1 MYPIIIETIGYV
13 ASILLAISLIVNNDL
28 KFRWI
33 NAGGCLFFIIYGV
46 FISAWPI
53 IITNSFLLAIN
64 IFYLIKIYNSHEDF
78 DLIEFQGTEK
88 LVKKFLDF
96 YSLDI
101 HDYFPEFKHEI
112 NEEQINF
119 VVLRD
124 LVIAN
129 IFIAQLLPDGA
140 AIIKLNYTVPKY
152 RDYKVGTFIFK
163 KDRMFL
169 LSKGIKEIV
178 YEKVANKKHLHFL
191 KRMGFQQ
198 SLSDKF
204 SYVLELN

>member
-1 MYPIIIETIGYV
+1 MYSIIIEVIGYI
-13 ASILLAISLIVNNDL
+13 ASVLLAISLMVNNDL

-78 DLIEFQGTEK
+78 ELIEFQGTER

-96 YSLDI
+96 YSADI
-101 HDYFPEFKHEI
+101 HNYFPEFKHEI
-112 NEEQINF
+112 KEEQINF

-129 IFIAQLLPDGA
+129 IFIAQLKPDGS
-140 AIIKLNYTVPKY
+140 AIIRLNYTVPKY

-163 KDRMFL
+163 KDRKFL
-169 LSKGIKEIV
+169 VSKGIKEIV
-178 YEKVANKKHLHFL
+178 YEKVANKEHLHFL
-191 KRMGFQQ
+191 LKMGFQH
-198 SLSDKF
+198 SDFNKS
-204 SYVLELN
+204 SYFLRLI

>member
-1 MYPIIIETIGYV
+1 MIGYV
-13 ASILLAISLIVNNDL
+13 ASVLLAISLIVNNDL

-33 NAGGCLFFIIYGV
+33 NAGGCLFFIVYGV

-78 DLIEFQGTEK
+78 ELIQFQGSER
-88 LVKKFLDF
+88 LVKKFLSF
-96 YSLDI
+96 YYTDI
-101 HDYFPEFKHEI
+101 HNYFPEFKHEI

-129 IFIAQLLPDGA
+129 IFIAQLLPDGS
-140 AIIKLNYTVPKY
+140 AIIRLNYTVPKY

-163 KDRMFL
+163 KDRKFL
-169 LSKGIKEIV
+169 ISKGVKELF
-178 YEKVANKKHLHFL
+178 YDKVANKKHLHFL
-191 KRMGFQQ
+191 KKMGFQE
-198 SLSDKF
+198 SETSKA
-204 SYVLELN
+204 SYFLKLD